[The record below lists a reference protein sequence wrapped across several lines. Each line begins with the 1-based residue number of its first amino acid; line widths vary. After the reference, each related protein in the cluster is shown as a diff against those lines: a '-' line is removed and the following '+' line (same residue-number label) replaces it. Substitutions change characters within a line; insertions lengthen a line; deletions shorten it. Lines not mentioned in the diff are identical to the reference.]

1 MDINLYVLID
11 LAIKPSSFINVYF
24 LRGRLSI
31 SLIFQ
36 SVCLAHIKLPN
47 EFSRPPDSEH
57 KSEICSSHPMLQEHS
72 VTVRFLWQQL
82 CYHSF

>member
-11 LAIKPSSFINVYF
+11 LAIKLSSCINVYF
-24 LRGRLSI
+24 IRDMLSI

-47 EFSRPPDSEH
+47 EFS
-57 KSEICSSHPMLQEHS
+57 
-72 VTVRFLWQQL
+72 
-82 CYHSF
+82 